1 MKKFSLFCSAA
12 LLLLLSTTVSAQ
24 RPDARTSV
32 SDLYGLKIE
41 SGDSLVFC
49 RTIPFLAAPV
59 SKREN
64 TVRVRNGADE
74 TIPVGSPAR
83 TLYLLGMINDG
94 WDSGLAHWGEHF
106 ELRETR
112 EDQVQIGTSIGEIE
126 IRYADGSSD
135 RIPMIVGSTIWFFNQ
150 WKNPSHNA
158 GRVIR
163 EPFASRPEYMQVL
176 RDALQVRETGEYM
189 EAGDSYRAYY
199 LPVTPRELPI
209 ESIVVHNN
217 TEKRGEILISGIT
230 LQLPRGAKPTE
241 RLTAFGKRTVMKGDL
256 QPAFATDDIPDFGPK
271 LEALSDILYT
281 SLDDLPKKVE
291 RIDFPQGFKG
301 TGIRFL
307 SDSVEGDMLS
317 NIWVANL
324 TNIDEKF
331 DPATGCFYET
341 GVGSPFYG
349 GYQGI
354 GTWEPI
360 GIYREPYSRT
370 LGSLRAAGAAL
381 HRQPATAYQLRG
393 LLRQM
398 ALFLPGRPR
407 SAERTGQRADRR
419 LQYPKDAPPH
429 WAFVMNG
436 PAAIPY
442 EINEIPGDEEMEGHS
457 STIVSRWFAWKQLGK
472 PTGEWLTET
481 RDSVYRKSRWQ
492 STKDAT
498 DFICWLLDYTGRDVV
513 YSEGEFTGWAAKFS
527 KISQIPKNMDT
538 ETDPRKIRDN
548 YANCD
553 MYEVYASYT
562 SMTALLCSAE
572 MAEAMGDTALAE
584 KYRAYAG
591 AHPRRNAANAGR
603 RAGSRPDVARSPQLR
618 AAEPAGLPGT
628 GLVLALS
635 RRARPAADGRR
646 PNADHA
652 SHAQTPTEPTLRR
665 YPGARHGIRYRVAD
679 PLGAGARPNGQC
691 RTAAGQHRP
700 LHVRQK
706 HEVYADSTR
715 GIDWR
720 KWMWIIPEG
729 ANIMPDGRW
738 YRICDLS
745 NGANQGPAMNALEIC
760 AGVDDSRD
768 DRVRLLPRIPDPL
781 NGLEVTGARVM
792 TRSGDRLESATIDYA
807 YRRGQR
813 FTLRCDKPVPALD
826 IRFGPY
832 TGQAEAD
839 RIAEA
844 VRAKGGADVRVE
856 RSGRLSRAA
865 GLLGLDRKYNRNTK
879 LRSRNAGFVIR
890 IFHSQ
895 CRRSRWAPVFFQYDN
910 RAGLSVIRQKTF
922 DISNKHNTL

>member
-1 MKKFSLFCSAA
+1 MKKNSLFCSVA
-12 LLLLLSTTVSAQ
+12 LLLLFSATVSAQ

-112 EDQVQIGTSIGEIE
+112 EDQVQIGSPLGEIE

-135 RIPMIVGSTIWFFNQ
+135 RIPMIVGSTVWFFNQ

-158 GRVIR
+158 GRAIR

-209 ESIVVHNN
+209 ESIVIHNN
-217 TEKRGEILISGIT
+217 TEKRGEILVSGIT
-230 LQLPRGAKPTE
+230 LQLPRGAKPTD

-281 SLDDLPKKVE
+281 SLDDLPKTVE

-307 SDSVEGDMLS
+307 SESVEGDMLS
-317 NIWVANL
+317 NMWVANL

-331 DPATGCFYET
+331 DPVTGCFYET

-370 LGSLRAAGAAL
+370 SDHYVRQALRCIDNPQRL
-381 HRQPATAYQLRG
+381 TSYVDYCDKWLY
-393 LLRQM
+393 
-398 ALFLPGRPR
+398 FY
-407 SAERTGQRADRR
+407 RADRDP
-419 LQYPKDAPPH
+419 QNGPDNGPIDVSKYPKDAPPH

-457 STIVSRWFAWKQLGK
+457 STIVTRWFAWKQLGK

-553 MYEVYASYT
+553 MYEMYASYT

-584 KYRAYAG
+584 KYRAYAERIRG
-591 AHPRRNAANAGR
+591 GMLRLLAVGPDHDRMWRVARNSVLPSLQDCLVQAWFSLYREGIDPQRMDEDLTPITRHTLRRQLNQRYGDTPVLGMGYGIGWLTHSALVLDQMDNAGR
-603 RAGSRPDVARSPQLR
+603 LLVSIARY
-618 AAEPAGLPGT
+618 T
-628 GLVLALS
+628 Y
-635 RRARPAADGRR
+635 DK
-646 PNADHA
+646 NMD
-652 SHAQTPTEPTLRR
+652 
-665 YPGARHGIRYRVAD
+665 
-679 PLGAGARPNGQC
+679 
-691 RTAAGQHRP
+691 
-700 LHVRQK
+700 
-706 HEVYADSTR
+706 YADSTR

-768 DRVRLLPRIPDPL
+768 DRVRLMPRIPDPL

-792 TRSGDRLESATIDYA
+792 TRSGDRLENATIDYA
-807 YRRGQR
+807 YRRGKR
-813 FTLRCDKPVPALD
+813 FMLRCDKPMPALD

-856 RSGRLSRAA
+856 RSGS
-865 GLLGLDRKYNRNTK
+865 
-879 LRSRNAGFVIR
+879 
-890 IFHSQ
+890 FHGQ
-895 CRRSRWAPVFFQYDN
+895 PAYWVWAENLNGTREYTIETT
-910 RAGLSVIRQKTF
+910 GI
-922 DISNKHNTL
+922 